1 MISLWIVLVSCM
13 ADVMQGRGHGGDGA
27 EDPPPPGGFGRG
39 HHEADFD
46 APRKTRGKAKN
57 KKLTHAVSLSGRPL
71 TIPFD
76 VNATFTPVGELND
89 WFTHEVGIYM
99 WEHIAFDKTSW
110 KYVSSAEKNALYEH
124 LKNYFDLAHYHN
136 TEYWDGI
143 KLGIQA
149 DCANRYKDRKTKLK
163 KHFDKVGGYDNT
175 ERAKQN
181 PPRGMGPEEW
191 VQLIDGLFTTSTYK
205 NRSMKNTANRSKQ
218 LYGSYHGTQSYAQR
232 RYDEVKEG
240 GTPQHVEGWRDMHYK
255 GSSGWYNQLAEQ
267 HWGNINEELNKAK
280 SASGGDDTPVDE
292 VEVLQRSLGERRGHV
307 RGVGRKVK
315 SVTPDLPPQ
324 MYYPAANELQQ
335 QLAEANARWEEQ
347 QRINAMMQQQINKLM
362 SMQGGQGSSSFY
374 YPGFETNQEK
384 DQEEEEDDDD
394 DDDEDEDE

>member
-1 MISLWIVLVSCM
+1 
-13 ADVMQGRGHGGDGA
+13 
-27 EDPPPPGGFGRG
+27 
-39 HHEADFD
+39 
-46 APRKTRGKAKN
+46 
-57 KKLTHAVSLSGRPL
+57 
-71 TIPFD
+71 
-76 VNATFTPVGELND
+76 
-89 WFTHEVGIYM
+89 
-99 WEHIAFDKTSW
+99 
-110 KYVSSAEKNALYEH
+110 
-124 LKNYFDLAHYHN
+124 
-136 TEYWDGI
+136 
-143 KLGIQA
+143 
-149 DCANRYKDRKTKLK
+149 
-163 KHFDKVGGYDNT
+163 
-175 ERAKQN
+175 
-181 PPRGMGPEEW
+181 
-191 VQLIDGLFTTSTYK
+191 
-205 NRSMKNTANRSKQ
+205 MKNTANRSKQ

-292 VEVLQRSLGERRGHV
+292 VEVLQRSLGERRGQV

-315 SVTPDLPPQ
+315 SITPDLPPQ

-394 DDDEDEDE
+394 DDDEDE